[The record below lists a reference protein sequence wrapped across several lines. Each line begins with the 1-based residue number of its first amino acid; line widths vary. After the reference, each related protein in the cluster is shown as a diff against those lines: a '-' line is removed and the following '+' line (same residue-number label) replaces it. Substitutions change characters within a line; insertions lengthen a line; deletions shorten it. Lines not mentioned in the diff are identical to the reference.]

1 VNINIKV
8 GGDLI
13 GLRNLLVMDKVAT
26 EYRGIGKYLCTTE
39 YQLTINTISLI
50 TLI

>member
-1 VNINIKV
+1 MQ
-8 GGDLI
+8 I
-13 GLRNLLVMDKVAT
+13 GIDPIQLRNLLVMDKVAT